1 MQYAT
6 TNEKWPL
13 DKLLKIRKEEVLP
26 QWPTGKAVE
35 NLDECVA
42 YAKES
47 MKRKGTVASKVLSRM
62 KEGKFVWCP
71 QFGRA
76 TVEEM
81 LDGMK
86 MWEETTTIV
95 PDGLMII
102 YSDSYTRKGFFG
114 RAQEAIDRSKK
125 EGRSMINGFPIVC
138 HGLENMRKINDAL
151 QTPLLFNFADEDARL
166 QCEIG
171 YASGVTQAGGR
182 SLQEVIAH
190 CKKIPLD
197 EMIKL
202 NQYELRLA
210 AHYEENGVP
219 MAVGAASHMT
229 GYDTPGFAVVNH
241 VFQALLTAGQGLKY
255 QFHTHASLMHL
266 VQDTARFEVCDR
278 LTKEY
283 LKKFGFELAGQW
295 KCIYPFLGAWPQVEH
310 EAVAMI
316 TWAAVIG
323 QMAGCHMSFLK
334 CIDEAWATPTAKG
347 MAQSISLVKHL
358 EQIMGKQPL
367 PESDTLALEERMIE
381 LEVRAVLDRC
391 FELGDGEIIAAMCK
405 GVDAGVVDTMFT
417 PWIYN
422 KGKVL
427 SCRDHEGAVR
437 YLEHG
442 DIPLPKEVIEYNKE
456 KIARREEKEG
466 KKVDFSTVIKD
477 IKYASRTSGIDV
489 TKGIA

>member
-1 MQYAT
+1 
-6 TNEKWPL
+6 
-13 DKLLKIRKEEVLP
+13 
-26 QWPTGKAVE
+26 
-35 NLDECVA
+35 
-42 YAKES
+42 
-47 MKRKGTVASKVLSRM
+47 
-62 KEGKFVWCP
+62 
-71 QFGRA
+71 
-76 TVEEM
+76 
-81 LDGMK
+81 
-86 MWEETTTIV
+86 
-95 PDGLMII
+95 
-102 YSDSYTRKGFFG
+102 
-114 RAQEAIDRSKK
+114 
-125 EGRSMINGFPIVC
+125 
-138 HGLENMRKINDAL
+138 
-151 QTPLLFNFADEDARL
+151 
-166 QCEIG
+166 
-171 YASGVTQAGGR
+171 VTQAGGR

-190 CKKIPLD
+190 CKRVPLD

-229 GYDTPGFAVVNH
+229 GYDTPGFAIVNH

-255 QFHTHASLMHL
+255 QFHSHASLMHL
-266 VQDTARFEVCDR
+266 VQDMARINVCDR

-283 LKKFGFELAGQW
+283 LKRFNFELAGQW

-323 QMAGCHMSFLK
+323 ILSGCQMSWLK

-347 MAQSISLVKHL
+347 MAQSINLVKHL
-358 EQIMGKQPL
+358 GQIMGAQFM
-367 PESDTLALEERMIE
+367 PENKELLLEEKMIE
-381 LEVRAVLDRC
+381 LEVRAIMDRC
-391 FELGDGEIIAAMCK
+391 LDMGNGDVIAAMCK
-405 GVDAGVVDTMFT
+405 GVEAGVIDTMFT
-417 PWIYN
+417 PWIHN
-422 KGKVL
+422 HGKVL

-437 YLEHG
+437 YLDYG
-442 DIPLPKEVIEYNKE
+442 DLPLPKEVTKYHKE